1 VLVFISDL
9 QNRRISG
16 SSSYACEIFSET
28 RVITGYN
35 TDVEHDG
42 VVYHVQTEDKGIGAP
57 VILSLVYVGGAIL
70 ASKRSPYD
78 DLVTSGF
85 DERMLVERL
94 QRQHR
99 LICAAIHAGR
109 IEDLKSLS
117 HRDPRAQDVTPPEPI
132 VAPPEQT
139 SALPPMLAVEDEQPE
154 AVPEVAE
161 PASPAPSLLADLSLE
176 EFPVAESPAPESELQ
191 VALLEE
197 RELRGGEFVTLRVR
211 VSRGT
216 ALERA
221 PVPNARVIV
230 KTLGSSFRPASTL
243 TMTDRDGVAMVFAT
257 LPVFNTGRAA
267 ILVRAEVDG
276 EVAELRRII
285 LPT

>member
-1 VLVFISDL
+1 VFTSDL
-9 QNRRISG
+9 LNRLNHRF
-16 SSSYACEIFSET
+16 EQLRLRDESET

-70 ASKRSPYD
+70 ASKRSPYG

-85 DERMLVERL
+85 DERILVERL

-117 HRDPRAQDVTPPEPI
+117 HRDPRGQHAPSPEPT
-132 VAPPEQT
+132 VAPPEQP
-139 SALPPMLAVEDEQPE
+139 SAPSPMLIVEDEQPE
-154 AVPEVAE
+154 AAPEVAE
-161 PASPAPSLLADLSLE
+161 TVSSAPSPLADLTLE
-176 EFPVAESPAPESELQ
+176 EFPVAESPARESELQ

-216 ALERA
+216 DVERA

-243 TMTDRDGVAMVFAT
+243 TMTDRDGVAMVFAS
-257 LPVFNTGRAA
+257 LPPFNTGRAA

-276 EVAELRRII
+276 EIAELRRII